1 MAGWVARYCPGDGRE
16 TEKELVLADYDQRR
30 RPGASCYPGLD
41 IPAINLSTPAI
52 HLYHN
57 YKPIAIGGGGGAG
70 RGGCSNEDPAPAPA
84 LDVFIPTRG
93 HTSDQDTV
101 CRAAAV

>member
-1 MAGWVARYCPGDGRE
+1 MAGWVARYYPGDGRE

-30 RPGASCYPGLD
+30 RPAAILG
-41 IPAINLSTPAI
+41 IPAINLSTPAM

-70 RGGCSNEDPAPAPA
+70 R
-84 LDVFIPTRG
+84 LL
-93 HTSDQDTV
+93 
-101 CRAAAV
+101 